1 MPAGHYE
8 TPSAVRLPPEPLLSL
23 TGGELLPG
31 QPGPARTAR
40 PCPVTRK
47 EGRGQRGQLQQ
58 RGQAA
63 AARCDV
69 ARCLPVSAAT
79 RRFVSDCTGGRP
91 LMSSVLVVS
100 SDMIVSVSTPERGV
114 SSGVAS
120 TITEPVPMSVIHA
133 NAPYSCG
140 LRAAEIHI
148 LCCARDPHA
157 HAAYCAQLRRYAAV
171 LQGRCFLDG
180 ILSSDPRR
188 SLAGRL
194 RRPGSGSQSGCRA
207 GLRPAGKPLA
217 WLVHQTVA

>member
-1 MPAGHYE
+1 MPVITKLH
-8 TPSAVRLPPEPLLSL
+8 LPCVCHQNLGSRL

-31 QPGPARTAR
+31 QPGPARTIC

-63 AARCDV
+63 AARCAV
-69 ARCLPVSAAT
+69 ARCLPAYAAT

-91 LMSSVLVVS
+91 LTSSVLVVS
-100 SDMIVSVSTPERGV
+100 RDMIVPVSTPERGV

-120 TITEPVPMSVIHA
+120 TITEPVPTSVIHA

-140 LRAAEIHI
+140 LSAAEIHI

-157 HAAYCAQLRRYAAV
+157 HAAFSA
-171 LQGRCFLDG
+171 
-180 ILSSDPRR
+180 LSAPELHPPEDR
-188 SLAGRL
+188 
-194 RRPGSGSQSGCRA
+194 
-207 GLRPAGKPLA
+207 
-217 WLVHQTVA
+217 